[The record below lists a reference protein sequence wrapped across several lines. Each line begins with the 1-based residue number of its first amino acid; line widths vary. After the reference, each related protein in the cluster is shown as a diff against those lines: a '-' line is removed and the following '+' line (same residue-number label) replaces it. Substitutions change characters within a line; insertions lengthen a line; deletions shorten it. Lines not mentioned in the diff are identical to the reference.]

1 LPPGHYSL
9 VITANGFK
17 KNNLTDLT
25 LNAESPR
32 TVNVTLETG
41 GATESVEVHGDEVVG
56 GGWIV

>member
-1 LPPGHYSL
+1 